1 MNFKQILENNR
12 QVRLHYNFLVFFFF
26 YKEVNI
32 IIHIPAVYFQF
43 SSSVVS
49 NFLQCHDRR
58 TLGLPV
64 HHQLPEF
71 TQTHVH

>member
-1 MNFKQILENNR
+1 MNFIQILENNR
-12 QVRLHYNFLVFFFF
+12 QVRLHYNFLVFFF

-43 SSSVVS
+43 SSSAVS
-49 NFLQCHDRR
+49 NFLQPYDRS